1 MFNLSDKTVK
11 VFFVYATVP
20 NYQAGRDSVYL
31 DPHTTQ
37 QSIRPQYIIG
47 FVCAVLLAVWST
59 YVQNA
64 AAEPIGIR
72 ISDEDLPAAPAAN
85 SGAASSQTQLT
96 QPESA
101 RTADSRV
108 FPRILRERPADKT
121 ESGEAPEQSQKSP
134 KEEGLWKLDLPPGF
148 AGPSGIVPSEYG
160 TGVDFAP
167 VEDRWRIGFPEW
179 DRNKLLE
186 QHPLLMQQL
195 LKGRGENEL
204 MVDDYPYVKGGMFDP
219 YHQNVL
225 KGDYPIVGQ
234 HTFLNLTFN
243 STQFIESRDTPTPTT
258 PFESTLNPNSSEFF
272 GDPDQLFYK
281 HDLRVTADIF
291 HGNTKFKPEDWR
303 LLATMVYNMNY
314 LDADE
319 LAIVSPDVRKG
330 TTRFGDEFALDE
342 WFYEEKLHDTSVN
355 YDFTSARLGS
365 QFFTSDFRGFI
376 FSDTNRSARIFGTR
390 HSNRDQFNII
400 WFDQTEKDTNSEL
413 NTFADR
419 HQNTFIMNYY
429 RQDFIWLG
437 YTAEVSFHYNHD
449 KASKR
454 FDDNNFLVRPDP
466 VGVFAPHTVDSYF
479 YGIAGNGHINKLNVS
494 HAIYM
499 VRGEDSLNPLAG
511 KPVEINAWMA
521 AVELSIDRDWM
532 RFRSS
537 YFFASGDPDINDG
550 RGQGFDAIFD
560 NPNFAGGE
568 FSYWQRQAIG
578 LFGVKLVNAES
589 LVPNLRASKIQGQT
603 NFVNPGLHL
612 LNFGVDADMTPRTKL
627 VANVN
632 FLWFDEPQVLET
644 FTFQGGIDDFIG
656 TDLSLGLEFRP
667 LLNDNA
673 ILIGGVSG
681 LIPGRGFDD
690 LYEQLDGKTNNLFS
704 LFAELILE
712 Y

>member
-1 MFNLSDKTVK
+1 MRNRYILTFGRYTVFLTPHTIQRYIRRQYLLVCVCAILLSFTSTSVQKCWAEPVTIRLSDNEIPD
-11 VFFVYATVP
+11 AP
-20 NYQAGRDSVYL
+20 SENAG
-31 DPHTTQ
+31 
-37 QSIRPQYIIG
+37 
-47 FVCAVLLAVWST
+47 
-59 YVQNA
+59 
-64 AAEPIGIR
+64 
-72 ISDEDLPAAPAAN
+72 AAN
-85 SGAASSQTQLT
+85 VQIQSV
-96 QPESA
+96 QPKSIP
-101 RTADSRV
+101 TTDSRV
-108 FPRILRERPADKT
+108 FPRILREHRDGGLRSDT
-121 ESGEAPEQSQKSP
+121 SLSESEKSP
-134 KEEGLWKLDLPPGF
+134 QQEGLWKLDLPPGF

-167 VEDRWRIGFPEW
+167 VEDRWRIGFPQW

-186 QHPLLMQQL
+186 NHPLLMEQL
-195 LKGRGENEL
+195 IKGRSENEL
-204 MVDDYPYVKGGMFDP
+204 IVDDYPYVNGGMFDP

-234 HTFLNLTFN
+234 HTFLNLSFN

-272 GDPDQLFYK
+272 GDPDQFFYN

-303 LLATMVYNMNY
+303 ILTTMVYNLNY
-314 LDADE
+314 LDVDE

-330 TTRFGDEFALDE
+330 TTRYRDQFALDE
-342 WFYEEKLHDTSVN
+342 WFYEQKLRDTSVN
-355 YDFTSARLGS
+355 YDFTSARVGS

-376 FSDTNRSARIFGTR
+376 FSDTNRSVRIFGTR
-390 HSNRDQFNII
+390 HSNRDQFNVI
-400 WFDQTEKDTNSEL
+400 WFDQTEKDTNSQL

-437 YTAEVSFHYNHD
+437 YTAEISFHYNHD

-454 FDDNNFLVRPDP
+454 FDDNNFVVRPDP
-466 VGVFAPHTVDSYF
+466 VGVFAPHTVDSYY

-511 KPVEINAWMA
+511 KPIDISAWMA

-537 YFFASGDPDINDG
+537 YLFASGDHDINDG

-612 LNFGVDADMTPRTKL
+612 LNFGVDADVTPRTKL
-627 VANVN
+627 IANVN

-644 FTFQGGIDDFIG
+644 FTFQGGIDQFVG

-673 ILIGGVSG
+673 VIIGGVSG
-681 LIPGRGFDD
+681 LVPGRGFED
-690 LYEQLDGKTNNLFS
+690 LYEQLDGRTDKLFS
-704 LFAELILE
+704 LFAEVILE